1 MKNKLFS
8 SLIASIFTFLLSGLI
23 QPLYAAGPADQFC
36 RTGLTPAWVTITNR
50 SDHLWQSFTP
60 VQNRLSRVVLD
71 VNGDGI
77 GQIKL
82 KISTFLVSEENSNG
96 WVQEPNGRGYV
107 EFLFND
113 IALVPGLKYALTPI
127 ASDNSVLTWNY
138 KTDCYSDGEG
148 FMGSTAKTYDYGF
161 ETYGFTDEALIATPT
176 QQPEQSVTSTPTSV
190 ITTAQQNVTAT
201 TSPTSNLPKDN
212 SLVPPKLLYAIK
224 NFETVSDVNESVNV
238 KSGDVI
244 TLYGEGTTGSQ
255 IMISMGDLSTVSD
268 VDKQGKWSSQ
278 IVVNENSSGDYTIF
292 GKTIS
297 LGKSSEEIE
306 LLKLNYGSPL
316 IEIADDNSFIEKYAF
331 YVMATALILIGIAS
345 YMLWYFINKSKKSK
359 TVDVKTENTTES
371 DKNEGSGENPKDEV
385 GNDKKE
391 EQNVETK

>member
-8 SLIASIFTFLLSGLI
+8 SFLASIFTFLLSGLI

-36 RTGLTPAWVTITNR
+36 RTGLTPGNVTITNR
-50 SDHLWQSFTP
+50 SDVIYQTFTP
-60 VQNRLSRVVLD
+60 QQNRLSKVVLD

-77 GQIKL
+77 GKIKL
-82 KISTFLVSEENSNG
+82 KITTFMASEENSNG

-113 IALVPGLKYALTPI
+113 LALVPGLIYALTPI

-138 KTDCYSDGEG
+138 KTDCYSG
-148 FMGSTAKTYDYGF
+148 GSAAIGTTAKDYDYGF
-161 ETYGFTDEALIATPT
+161 ETYGFIDETLIATPT
-176 QQPEQSVTSTPTSV
+176 QQPEQPATNTPTSV
-190 ITTAQQNVTAT
+190 ITTTQQNVTVT
-201 TSPTSNLPKDN
+201 TTPTSNLPKDN

-224 NFETVSDVNESVNV
+224 NFETVSNVNESVNV

-244 TLYGEGTTGSQ
+244 TLYGEGTLGSQ

-268 VDKQGKWSSQ
+268 VDQQGKWSSQ
-278 IVVNENSSGDYTIF
+278 IVVNENSSGDYMIF

-316 IEIADDNSFIEKYAF
+316 IETVNDGSFIEKYAF
-331 YVMATALILIGIAS
+331 YVVAAALTLIGIAS
-345 YMLWYFINKSKKSK
+345 YMLWYFLNKSKKGK
-359 TVDVKTENTTES
+359 AVEVKIENSTES
-371 DKNEGSGENPKDEV
+371 DKNEGGGEKPKDEV
-385 GNDKKE
+385 GSEKKE